1 MIEKFS
7 IFNADVLVDEEPNL
21 AIIFEND
28 AVSFCVT
35 NQKNELVKAKKW
47 TACSEN
53 EFISLIKNETDDQF
67 KKINIAFHNAL
78 VTSLP
83 NVDSIAEAEAV
94 LFLNGG
100 KQHDHL
106 MMDVLDNDTAVA
118 YQISYEL
125 LTNISFHYQ
134 GANYWH
140 LHSVWIK
147 NLAQLSGSEKI
158 VIHAEEHV
166 FTLILWKDN
175 AIEFCSS
182 YNYTQL
188 NEILFYVLKTV
199 DLYQLDQTVTTIYLS
214 GIEATTQL
222 QMDLQAYFEQVQFCS
237 IPWSANS
244 VAPHYLTSLLY
255 LSTCE

>member
-1 MIEKFS
+1 MIEQFN
-7 IFNADVLVDEEPNL
+7 IFNADILVGEEPNL

-28 AVSFCVT
+28 AVSFSIT
-35 NQKNELVKAKKW
+35 NQKNELVKANKW

-53 EFISLIKNETDDQF
+53 EFISLIKNETDNQF
-67 KKINIAFHNAL
+67 KKINISFHNAL

-83 NVDSIAEAEAV
+83 NVDSISEAEAV

-106 MMDVLDNDTAVA
+106 MLDVLQNNTAVA

-140 LHSVWIK
+140 LHSVWMK
-147 NLAQLSGSEKI
+147 KLSELVGDEKI
-158 VIHAEEHV
+158 FIHAEAHV
-166 FTLILWKDN
+166 FTLILWKN
-175 AIEFCSS
+175 KKIEFCSS

-188 NEILFYVLKTV
+188 SEILFYVLKTV
-199 DLYQLDQTVTTIYLS
+199 DLYQLDQSYTQIHLS
-214 GIEATTQL
+214 GIEATMQL
-222 QMDLQAYFEQVQFCS
+222 QISLQEYFEQVQLCS
-237 IPWSANS
+237 IPWNTNS
-244 VAPHYLTSLLY
+244 VAPHHLTSLFY
-255 LSTCE
+255 LSICE